1 MKYHIKL
8 SREMIRNAKI
18 AILPG
23 DPGRVEK
30 TAKTLSENAVF
41 LASNREYTSWLTEV
55 GGNKILVCSTGI
67 GGPSLSI
74 AVEELA
80 DLGMEYFIRIGTT
93 GAIQPFIK
101 IPSLI
106 ITTGAVRLDGASRHY
121 APAEYPAVG
130 DIDIINALIEGAK
143 RTGVPYY
150 KGITASS
157 DTFYPG
163 QERYDTFSKYVI
175 KDFQGSLEQ
184 WQKLNVLNF
193 EMESAT
199 LYTMA
204 SAFGLKA
211 GCIASVI
218 VNRTREET
226 PDDSVL
232 SEAERNLASAV
243 QHSLEHL
250 LNKSPEIKI

>member
-18 AILPG
+18 AVLPG

-30 TAKTLSENAVF
+30 TAKALDPDAVF
-41 LASNREYTSWLTEV
+41 LASNREYTSWLSEAE
-55 GGNKILVCSTGI
+55 GSNILVCSTGI

-80 DLGMEYFIRIGTT
+80 GLGIEYFIRIGTT
-93 GAIQPFIK
+93 GAIQPFIG

-106 ITTGAVRLDGASRHY
+106 ITTGAVRLDGASKHY
-121 APAEYPAVG
+121 APIEYPAVG
-130 DIDIINALIEGAK
+130 DIDVINALIEGAK
-143 RTGVPYY
+143 KTGVPYY

-199 LYTMA
+199 LYTTA

-218 VNRTREET
+218 VNRTMEET

-232 SEAERNLASAV
+232 SAAEKNLASAV
-243 QHSLEHL
+243 KHAVEYL
-250 LNKSPEIKI
+250 LKEGGND